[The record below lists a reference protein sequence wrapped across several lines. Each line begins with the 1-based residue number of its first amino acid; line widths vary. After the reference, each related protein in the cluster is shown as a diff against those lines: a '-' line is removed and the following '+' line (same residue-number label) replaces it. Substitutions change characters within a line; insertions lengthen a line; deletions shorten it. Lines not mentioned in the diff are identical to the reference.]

1 MVQLRLLI
9 ETKNQ
14 NGETFKNKLYFNTKE
29 ALEEYLNNIRNNKEI
44 ILIDYESEIVVKE

>member
-29 ALEEYLNNIRNNKEI
+29 ALEEYLNNIKNNKAI
-44 ILIDYESEIVVKE
+44 TIIDYESELIVKE